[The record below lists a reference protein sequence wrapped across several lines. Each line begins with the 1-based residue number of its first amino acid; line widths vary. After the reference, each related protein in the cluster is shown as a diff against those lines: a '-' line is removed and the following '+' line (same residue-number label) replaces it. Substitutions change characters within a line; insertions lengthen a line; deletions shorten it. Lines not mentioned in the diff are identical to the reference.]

1 MPAVGDVRDGVDR
14 GVRGLVMLLSYLEVL
29 VEGEEGWHHPAQY
42 HLQLDLPLVRA
53 PEPREQQ
60 GQHSGNAGEALVVG
74 HQGAHHGHDLA
85 GDLPLGK
92 LRGSQLGP
100 LGLESKVE
108 VGDDVVDRCN
118 LVHGGIDGILQLD
131 ACASAGTRAA
141 CTPSAWAPISSR
153 L

>member
-1 MPAVGDVRDGVDR
+1 
-14 GVRGLVMLLSYLEVL
+14 
-29 VEGEEGWHHPAQY
+29 
-42 HLQLDLPLVRA
+42 
-53 PEPREQQ
+53 
-60 GQHSGNAGEALVVG
+60 
-74 HQGAHHGHDLA
+74 
-85 GDLPLGK
+85 
-92 LRGSQLGP
+92 
-100 LGLESKVE
+100 LESKVE